1 MKDPADAAVKS
12 EIEAGEEGEALL
24 DQMLLI
30 LKWWSLLIRKKKTQ
44 KKEVELV
51 ESRTTVENR

>member
-24 DQMLLI
+24 DQMLPI
-30 LKWWSLLIRKKKTQ
+30 LKWWTLPIRKRKTQ
-44 KKEVELV
+44 KKGVELV
-51 ESRTTVENR
+51 EFRMTVGNR